1 MTNEEKL
8 ISLLQPKEYVSKIKL
23 YCNSFPAAINVKEK
37 LIEFEIKE
45 EN

>member
-1 MTNEEKL
+1 MTEEEKL
-8 ISLLQPKEYVSKIKL
+8 ISLLQPKGYTSKIKL
-23 YCNSFPAAINVKEK
+23 YCNSYPAAIKVKEK